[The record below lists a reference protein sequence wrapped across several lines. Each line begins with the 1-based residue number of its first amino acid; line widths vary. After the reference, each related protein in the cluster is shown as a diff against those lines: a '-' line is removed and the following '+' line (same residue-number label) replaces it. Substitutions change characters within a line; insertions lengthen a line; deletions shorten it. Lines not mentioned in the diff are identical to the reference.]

1 MPSCETPDAW
11 TTAVVR
17 GVPLS
22 LVSPADIVRAVMT
35 GQEPPNKSSGDG
47 GPNPPDTGMGM
58 TAVSYLLGGML
69 VWGGIG
75 WLVDRWLDA
84 GGIATGIGVVLGAA
98 GGVYLIVRR
107 LGA

>member
-1 MPSCETPDAW
+1 
-11 TTAVVR
+11 
-17 GVPLS
+17 
-22 LVSPADIVRAVMT
+22 
-35 GQEPPNKSSGDG
+35 
-47 GPNPPDTGMGM
+47 MGM

-75 WLVDRWLDA
+75 WLVDHYV
-84 GGIATGIGVVLGAA
+84 GTKGIFAGIGAVIGIG